1 MSYSGFIQALLTRY
15 YIHYL
20 YICVKSAYVSLREDT
35 RCQGRLR
42 GRVRLAVCSL
52 GRIEALLRRFGGAIK
67 YIYTLLCVYQDAITL
82 RRYYIYP
89 LFRLYWGT
97 NKALFRLYQGAV
109 KALLALI
116 HTCIYIYTMIHT
128 YIHTHISEQAHSF
141 RSSG

>member
-35 RCQGRLR
+35 RCLGRLC

-67 YIYTLLCVYQDAITL
+67 YIYTLLCVYQGAITL
-82 RRYYIYP
+82 RRYYIYTP
-89 LFRLYWGT
+89 LYICAIIYICAFIHI
-97 NKALFRLYQGAV
+97 
-109 KALLALI
+109 KALL
-116 HTCIYIYTMIHT
+116 YICTAKKPAYFVPRYYPKPTGYVHVAVCSIGR
-128 YIHTHISEQAHSF
+128 Y
-141 RSSG
+141 